1 MTSYKR
7 ISIQQLRKNKLR
19 LIYYCS
25 VYLFLSF
32 IFTNSFG
39 VYSQQS
45 INTGGY
51 WLSYL
56 GDNKINDKIG
66 IHSEAQ
72 VRNLLLVDNSIKSAL
87 FRVGINFYA
96 TKTSM
101 LTAGYGFFSSAPT
114 NIDSDLSSSY
124 ENRIWQ
130 QFVMRKKLPF
140 VFMEHRYRIEQR
152 FISNTTNNTN
162 ITNHRIR
169 YRFQSIF
176 PFYSISSHLRHFF
189 FASYNELMLNFRS
202 NHTEIYDRNRLYF
215 SIGYQVSPKLN
226 FQFGYLNQLAQQSTF
241 SNLEVN
247 HLFQVAI
254 SYNMDDLMKTFLLAR

>member
-1 MTSYKR
+1 MTSYKL
-7 ISIQQLRKNKLR
+7 ISMQQLRRNKLQ
-19 LIYYCS
+19 LLYYFS
-25 VYLFLSF
+25 VYWLLSLVF
-32 IFTNSFG
+32 AFSFG
-39 VYSQQS
+39 AYSQQS
-45 INTGGY
+45 VNRGGY

-66 IHSEAQ
+66 IHSEGQ
-72 VRNLLLVDNSIKSAL
+72 LRNLFLVDHSIESSF

-101 LTAGYGFFSSAPT
+101 LTAGYGFFTSSPT

-130 QFVMRKKLPF
+130 QFVMRKRLPF

-152 FISNTTNNTN
+152 FISNTTANTT
-162 ITNHRIR
+162 ITDHRIR

-176 PFYSISSHLRHFF
+176 PFYSISPHLRHFF

-215 SIGYQVSPKLN
+215 AIGYQVSPKLN

-254 SYNMDDLMKTFLLAR
+254 SYNMDDLMKTFLLAQ